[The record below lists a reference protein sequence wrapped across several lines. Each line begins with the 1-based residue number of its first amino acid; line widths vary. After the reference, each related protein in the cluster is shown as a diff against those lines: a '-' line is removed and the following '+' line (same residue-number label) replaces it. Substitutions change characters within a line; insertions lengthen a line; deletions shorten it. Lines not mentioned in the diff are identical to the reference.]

1 MTAKQILIIDDEDD
15 IRKLMQACLEIM
27 GGWQV
32 LTAKSGS
39 EGLLLAQAAQP
50 DAIILDVMMPEM
62 DGTVTLEKLQENSL
76 TKCIPVI
83 LITARGRTTDQRL
96 FSQLGVK
103 GIISKPFNSQKLA
116 AQVAAALNI

>member
-1 MTAKQILIIDDEDD
+1 MTAKQILVIDDEDD
-15 IRKLMQACLEIM
+15 IRKLIQTCLEIM

-62 DGTVTLEKLQENSL
+62 DGKVTFQKLQENSL

-83 LITARGRTTDQRL
+83 LLTARGHTTDQRL
-96 FSQLGVK
+96 FLSIQ
-103 GIISKPFNSQKLA
+103 
-116 AQVAAALNI
+116 

>member
-76 TKCIPVI
+76 T
-83 LITARGRTTDQRL
+83 
-96 FSQLGVK
+96 QLED
-103 GIISKPFNSQKLA
+103 
-116 AQVAAALNI
+116 AQLTSVYFLN